1 MTKIFVSYSHKD
13 EDIRKKLHNHLASM
27 VRNRI
32 IEILF
37 DRKIRPGQH
46 LDHEIEKSIAG
57 ANIVLLLVSA
67 NFINS
72 NYCYNVEL
80 KYIMRMHR
88 IRNLRVV
95 PVIVSACDWKDT
107 PFGNLLAVPTD
118 GKPIRNWKIV
128 DDALLDVVEQLKS
141 VIEELKQSTPDGSN
155 TPHDPI
161 QLRPPVF
168 ETSATPPNSS
178 RLKRPIIIQQGDQT
192 SATPSDPS
200 SLAPP
205 IIQQGLQTSATPSD
219 PSPLAP
225 PIIQQGLQTSAAPPN
240 PSRPNPPIIPQGFQT
255 STQKQKNDNLTVRKN
270 FTDADRDMFLSGAFD
285 YIVKHFESSL
295 KKLESKYDFITT
307 SFRQIDANKFT
318 AVIYKN
324 GSVESRCKVC
334 LGGGYSKGITY
345 SETDQLNDDSC
356 TDCLS
361 VEQDGKTMYLKSMMS
376 IVDGIEKRTRDE
388 AANYYWSKLIGR
400 LQ

>member
-1 MTKIFVSYSHKD
+1 M
-13 EDIRKKLHNHLASM
+13 
-27 VRNRI
+27 
-32 IEILF
+32 
-37 DRKIRPGQH
+37 
-46 LDHEIEKSIAG
+46 
-57 ANIVLLLVSA
+57 
-67 NFINS
+67 
-72 NYCYNVEL
+72 
-80 KYIMRMHR
+80 
-88 IRNLRVV
+88 
-95 PVIVSACDWKDT
+95 
-107 PFGNLLAVPTD
+107 
-118 GKPIRNWKIV
+118 
-128 DDALLDVVEQLKS
+128 DDALLDVVEQLKN
-141 VIEELKQSTPDGSN
+141 VIEEPKQSTPDGSN
-155 TPHDPI
+155 TPPDPI
-161 QLRPPVF
+161 QLRPPIF

-200 SLAPP
+200 TLAPP

-225 PIIQQGLQTSAAPPN
+225 PIIQQGLQTSATPSDPSPLAPPILQQGLQTSATPSDPSTLAPPIIQQGLQTSATPPD
-240 PSRPNPPIIPQGFQT
+240 PSRPMPPITPQGFQT
-255 STQKQKNDNLTVRKN
+255 STQEQKNDNLAVKQN

-356 TDCLS
+356 NDCLS
-361 VEQDGKTMYLKSMMS
+361 VEQDRKTMYLKSMMS

-388 AANYYWSKLIGR
+388 AANYYWAKLIGR